1 MNRRRFLLLLLLG
14 LIIGLI
20 VHHVLGGTGP
30 GHVR

>member
-20 VHHVLGGTGP
+20 VHHAYGGPGP